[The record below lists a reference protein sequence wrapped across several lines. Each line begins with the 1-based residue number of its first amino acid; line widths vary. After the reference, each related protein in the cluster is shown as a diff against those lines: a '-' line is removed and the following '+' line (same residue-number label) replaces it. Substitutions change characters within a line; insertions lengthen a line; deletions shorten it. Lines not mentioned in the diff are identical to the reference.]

1 MDLRPPEACTSM
13 AELRKEIDALDESL
27 VKMLALRS
35 TYIDRAIELKP
46 GEGIPA
52 RAEDRVEE
60 VVRRVRAA
68 ADRNGLDP
76 ALVETLWRALIE
88 WSIAREQEK
97 IS

>member
-46 GEGIPA
+46 DEGIPA
-52 RAEDRVEE
+52 RANDRVEE

-76 ALVETLWRALIE
+76 ALVETLWRDLIE